1 MPNYNLIK
9 IQKIMIKENF
19 IRLFED
25 SFRKNWDLEAY
36 TNYGEGLTL
45 TYAQVAEEIA
55 KLHLL
60 FEQAEIKP
68 NDKIALI
75 GKNNAN
81 WAITYIATV
90 TYGAVIIPILQDFNP
105 TDVHHIVNHS
115 ESKALFVSD
124 NIWENLEEGSLRTV
138 KSIFSLNNFNLIGLI
153 NQPTPT
159 LLEESESKE
168 TIVAPLDPKKLTQV
182 YIQELFNEKYD
193 NDFHRDNVRYIDKP
207 NSELVCI
214 SYTSGTTGFSK
225 GVMLT
230 GNNFAGNITFGIRTQ
245 LLAPG
250 YKIVAFLPLAH
261 AYGCAFDF
269 LTATCTGSHI
279 HFIGR
284 TPSAKILLNAF
295 AEVKPNVI
303 FCVPLIIEKIYKKQ
317 IQPLLGKSAIRWVLK
332 VPLLDQTI
340 LGQIRKKLIDAF
352 GGNFSQVVV
361 GGAPLNAEVEDFF
374 HKIKFPFTV
383 GYGMTECAP
392 LISYAHTNEFIP
404 KSAGKVLDIMEAKID
419 RPDQKT
425 GIGEIFVR
433 GENVMMGYYKNEE
446 ATADILDE
454 DGWLH
459 TGDLGTID
467 ENENIFIRGR
477 NKTMIL
483 SANGQ
488 NIYPEEIEA
497 KLNNMPYV
505 LESLVIEN
513 NGRLVALVYPDY
525 ESMDAEGVSQEQLG
539 EIMDENKKQLNAA
552 VAAYESISKIQLYPH
567 EFEKTPKKSIK
578 RYLYNTAAGN

>member
-1 MPNYNLIK
+1 
-9 IQKIMIKENF
+9 MIKENF

-25 SFRKNWDLEAY
+25 SFRKNWDLNAY
-36 TNYGEGLTL
+36 TNYGENLTL

-60 FEQAEIKP
+60 FEQAGIEKD
-68 NDKIALI
+68 DKIALI

-81 WAITYIATV
+81 WAITYLATV

-105 TDVHHIVNHS
+105 HDVHHIINHS
-115 ESKALFVSD
+115 GSNALFVSD
-124 NIWENLEEGSLRTV
+124 YIWENLEEDSLRTV
-138 KSIFSLNNFNLIGLI
+138 KAVFSLTNFGLI
-153 NQPTPT
+153 SLAKQPTPT
-159 LLEESESKE
+159 LLEENEGKDE
-168 TIVAPLDPKKLTQV
+168 TIALLNPANLTPE
-182 YIQELFNEKYD
+182 YIQALFVKKFK
-193 NDFHRDNVRYIDKP
+193 NDFHKDHVRYVDKP
-207 NSELVCI
+207 NSEIVCI
-214 SYTSGTTGFSK
+214 SDTSGTTGFSK

-230 GNNFAGNITFGIRTQ
+230 GNNYAGNITFGIRTK

-269 LTATCTGSHI
+269 LTATCLGSHV

-295 AEVKPNVI
+295 ADVRPNVI

-317 IQPLLGKSAIRWVLK
+317 IQPLLGKPTMRWVLK
-332 VPLLDQTI
+332 IPFLDQTI
-340 LGQIRKKLIDAF
+340 LAQIRKKLVDAF
-352 GGNFSQVVV
+352 GGNFSQIVV

-392 LISYAHTNEFIP
+392 LISYAHTNDFVP
-404 KSAGKVLDIMEAKID
+404 KSAGKTLDIMEAKID
-419 RPDQKT
+419 QPDPAT

-433 GENVMMGYYKNEE
+433 GENVMAGYYKNEE
-446 ATADILDE
+446 ATKEILDE

-467 ENENIFIRGR
+467 KNGNIFIRGR

-483 SANGQ
+483 GGSGQ

-497 KLNNMPYV
+497 KLNNMPYI
-505 LESLVIEN
+505 LESLVIESK
-513 NGRLVALVYPDY
+513 GRLMALVCPDY
-525 ESMDAEGVSQEQLG
+525 ETMDADGVKHEQL
-539 EIMDENKKQLNAA
+539 ENIMEENKKQLNSS
-552 VAAYESISKIQLYPH
+552 VASYESIAKIELYPH

-578 RYLYNTAAGN
+578 RYLYTKAFDS

>member
-1 MPNYNLIK
+1 
-9 IQKIMIKENF
+9 MIKENF

-25 SFRKNWDLEAY
+25 SFRSNWDLNAY

-45 TYAQVAEEIA
+45 TYGQVAEEIA

-60 FEQAEIKP
+60 FEQAEIKQ

-75 GKNNAN
+75 GRNNAN

-90 TYGAVIIPILQDFNP
+90 TYGAVIVPILQDFNP
-105 TDVHHIVNHS
+105 TDVHHIINHS
-115 ESKALFVSD
+115 GSKALFVSD
-124 NIWENLEEGSLRTV
+124 HIWENLDDSSLHHIKAV
-138 KSIFSLNNFNLIGLI
+138 FSLNSFELITLV
-153 NQPTPT
+153 NQPIPQ
-159 LLEESESKE
+159 LLEEMENPDDVE
-168 TIVAPLDPKKLTQV
+168 IPLDSQKLTKNC
-182 YIQELFNEKYD
+182 IDRLFNEKFD
-193 NDFHRDNVRYIDKP
+193 SDFHKDDVRYVDKP

-230 GNNFAGNITFGIRTQ
+230 GNNFAGNITFGIRTR

-250 YKIVAFLPLAH
+250 YNVVAFLPLAH

-269 LTATCTGSHI
+269 LTATCTGSHV

-284 TPSAKILLNAF
+284 TPSARILLNAF
-295 AEVKPNVI
+295 AEVRPNVI

-317 IQPLLGKSAIRWVLK
+317 IQPILGKSAVRWVLK
-332 VPLLDQTI
+332 VPFLDQTI
-340 LGQIRKKLIDAF
+340 LSQIRKRLVDAF

-392 LISYAHTNEFIP
+392 LISYSHTDDFIP
-404 KSAGKVLDIMEAKID
+404 KSSGKILDIMEAKID
-419 RPDQKT
+419 NPDPKT

-433 GENVMMGYYKNEE
+433 GENVMTGYYKNEE
-446 ATADILDE
+446 ATQEVLDDE
-454 DGWLH
+454 GWLH

-467 ENENIFIRGR
+467 ENGNIFIRGR
-477 NKTMIL
+477 NKTMLL

-505 LESLVIEN
+505 LESLVVEN

-525 ESMDAEGVSQEQLG
+525 DTMDADGVSHDQLD
-539 EIMDENKKQLNAA
+539 EIMEENKKQLNEV
-552 VAAYESISKIQLYPH
+552 VAAYENIARIQLYPH

-578 RYLYNTAAGN
+578 RYLYSTVAGN

>member
-1 MPNYNLIK
+1 
-9 IQKIMIKENF
+9 MIKENF

-25 SFRKNWDLEAY
+25 SFRKNWELEAY

-60 FEQAEIKP
+60 FEQTELKK

-81 WAITYIATV
+81 WAITYLATI
-90 TYGAVIIPILQDFNP
+90 TYGAVIIPILQDFNAN
-105 TDVHHIVNHS
+105 DIHHIINHS

-124 NIWENLEEGSLRTV
+124 NIWENLEEGNLRTV
-138 KSIFSLNNFNLIGLI
+138 KAIYSLNDFSLITLA
-153 NQPTPT
+153 NQPIPT
-159 LLEESESKE
+159 LLEENESKDK
-168 TIVAPLDPKKLTQV
+168 IIAPLNPNKLTRDF
-182 YIQELFNEKYD
+182 IDELFVKKYD
-193 NDFHRDNVRYIDKP
+193 GDFHKDHVRYVDKA

-230 GNNFAGNITFGIRTQ
+230 GNNYAGNITFGLRTG

-269 LTATCTGSHI
+269 LTATVTGSHV

-317 IQPLLGKSAIRWVLK
+317 IQPLLGKPTMRWVLK
-332 VPLLDQTI
+332 VPFLDQTI
-340 LGQIRKKLIDAF
+340 LAQIRKKLVDAF

-361 GGAPLNAEVEDFF
+361 GGAPLNAEVEEFF

-392 LISYAHTNEFIP
+392 LISYAHTNDFLP
-404 KSAGKVLDIMEAKID
+404 KSAGQVLDIMEAKID
-419 RPDQKT
+419 RPDPET

-446 ATADILDE
+446 ATSDILDE

-467 ENENIFIRGR
+467 ENGNVFIRGR

-483 SANGQ
+483 GGSGQ

-513 NGRLVALVYPDY
+513 NGRLMALVCPDY
-525 ESMDAEGVSQEQLG
+525 ETMDADGVSQEQLPQ
-539 EIMDENKKQLNAA
+539 IMEENKKQLNAS
-552 VAAYESISKIQLYPH
+552 VASYEGITKIELYPH

-578 RYLYNTAAGN
+578 RYLYTKAFDS